1 MLDCLGSVLLW
12 LRVVCVYTSA
22 PWVAGDPL
30 MVNDS
35 HLATH
40 AKEVM
45 RDVCQLVIILK
56 RCNNELIY
64 SINLLIATN
73 WYLFEL
79 FNPCRNKVN
88 MKK

>member
-1 MLDCLGSVLLW
+1 MLDSLGSVLLW

-35 HLATH
+35 HLATQ

-45 RDVCQLVIILK
+45 RYVCQLVIILK
-56 RCNNELIY
+56 RCNNELMY
-64 SINLLIATN
+64 SINLLIATK
-73 WYLFEL
+73 LVSF
-79 FNPCRNKVN
+79 
-88 MKK
+88 